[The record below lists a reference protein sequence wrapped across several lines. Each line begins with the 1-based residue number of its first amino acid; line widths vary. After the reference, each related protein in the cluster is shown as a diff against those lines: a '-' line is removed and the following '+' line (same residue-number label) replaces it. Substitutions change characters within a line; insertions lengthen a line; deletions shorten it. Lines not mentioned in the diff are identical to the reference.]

1 MGKPT
6 ATLFGAAA
14 FFLPR
19 DMIPKGHVKTTY
31 SIASYSAIIT
41 DRASVAIS
49 EKVRGILEPL
59 LPPDKLMKAAIQTFS
74 LNDS

>member
-1 MGKPT
+1 
-6 ATLFGAAA
+6 
-14 FFLPR
+14 
-19 DMIPKGHVKTTY
+19 MIPKGHVKTTY